1 VARPRPLVPGRRVRV
16 TDGPLAGL
24 VGIIEDPPDPR
35 GRVRV
40 LMDILRTQTRVS
52 IDAESLEDE

>member
-1 VARPRPLVPGRRVRV
+1 VRV

-35 GRVRV
+35 GRVRI

-52 IDAESLEDE
+52 IDAGSLEDV